1 MSSKFLI
8 IIISL
13 LLVLLID
20 SYVFQSVRTVFSEH
34 SLPKKRLVYTF
45 FWLISALVIS
55 AILVFQLAPSGKLPT
70 YIRGF
75 LATGVFMVTFSKL
88 FVVVFLLIDDSGRV
102 LKWFYSLIAK
112 PEPPV
117 DLSRSDFLA
126 KAGMVTATVPLVA
139 MTYGIV
145 SGAHD
150 YHVHRVRLRVP
161 QLPKAFD
168 GIRIAQL
175 SDIHSGSF
183 FSKTAVKGGIEMLTR
198 EKADLIFFTGD
209 LVNNKADEMIGW
221 TEVFDKVKAPLGVYS
236 ILGNHDYGDYA
247 YWSSPEAKAANLN
260 DLKAA
265 HKAMGWNLLINE
277 HKYLTLEGERLALIG
292 VENWSAKGR
301 FPKYGNLKAAHSQTE
316 ADYKILLSHDP
327 SHWRAEVLTGFQDI
341 DLTLSG
347 HTHGMQFG
355 IEIGDFKWSPVQYMY
370 PEWAGLYAE
379 GKQNLYVNRGYGYIG
394 FPGRIGIPPEI
405 TIIELSRSAS

>member
-20 SYVFQSVRTVFSEH
+20 FYVFQSVRTVFSEH
-34 SLPKKRLVYTF
+34 SLPRKRLVYAL
-45 FWLISALVIS
+45 FWLISALVIA

-70 YIRGF
+70 SIRGF

-117 DLSRSDFLA
+117 DLSRSEFLA

-221 TEVFDKVKAPLGVYS
+221 TEMFDKVKAPLGVYS

-277 HKYLTLEGERLALIG
+277 HKYLTIEGDRLALIG

-370 PEWAGLYAE
+370 PEWAGLYTE